1 MVSAIRHLAVWLT
14 GVDWPLLAIGVGGAA
29 GLATGTALLA
39 RGVAI
44 RTGLPVVDVAALLLL
59 LGLCLAGSAAISY
72 VLSRRP

>member
-59 LGLCLAGSAAISY
+59 GLCLAGSAAISY